1 MCKAKSSHVKVS
13 DETGCYSPLF
23 TMASCELHFYFATK
37 LKLDQFVGGLFTAF

>member
-23 TMASCELHFYFATK
+23 KLH
-37 LKLDQFVGGLFTAF
+37 QFVGGVFTAL